1 MAVNS
6 NAGPFEFRR
15 MSLLDFDL
23 AACSGVNAVDMIRL
37 LNGRLGDLQE
47 DLGDSGSAGDVMY
60 GDVRYAWRMLPG
72 VAVEQGECRLRHA
85 GICEMFHVKHLRS

>member
-37 LNGRLGDLQE
+37 FSGRRDDFQEVVGDLT
-47 DLGDSGSAGDVMY
+47 LAGDVMY

-72 VAVEQGECRLRHA
+72 VAVEQGESRLRHA